1 MCNFRKKI
9 QKFYKLHVFS
19 RNFQYVYIAL
29 FCPIF
34 QRTISKKIRQRRAA
48 KRSLLLSTQW
58 KITNPLPQHMKSQ
71 DFLSSQLRYPCQ
83 VLPLRQGLR
92 QDHHSKSGDHP
103 ILIQRLKKKSP
114 LLCQPKIPWKICNFF
129 FFIFPYLGRL
139 HFPGFFPYLI
149 CFSLHMIYAKFM
161 LQDK

>member
-1 MCNFRKKI
+1 MCNFTKKNI
-9 QKFYKLHVFS
+9 EILQTTGVFTKFLVC
-19 RNFQYVYIAL
+19 IAL

-129 FFIFPYLGRL
+129 FFRLFFFIFPFLGSL
-139 HFPGFFPYLI
+139 HFPGFFLI
-149 CFSLHMIYAKFM
+149 
-161 LQDK
+161 